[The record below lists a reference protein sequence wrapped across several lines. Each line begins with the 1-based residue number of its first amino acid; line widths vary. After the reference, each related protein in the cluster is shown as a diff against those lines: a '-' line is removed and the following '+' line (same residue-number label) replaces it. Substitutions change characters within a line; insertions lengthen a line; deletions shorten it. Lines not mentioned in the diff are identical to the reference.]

1 MKKGKKAGNDRR
13 SDCPISCTLDLVG
26 DKWSL
31 LIIRDM
37 LFFGKSSFNEF
48 LDSSEKIATNILRD
62 RLQKLTEL
70 GLIKYTGLE
79 KRKKYTLTKTGLALK
94 PVLEAIGN
102 FGMAHFKGSRE
113 HVAKRLKVRGK

>member
-1 MKKGKKAGNDRR
+1 MKKGKKDGTDRR
-13 SDCPISCTLDLVG
+13 SDCPIACTLDLVG

-31 LIIRDM
+31 LVIRDM

-70 GLIKYTGLE
+70 GLISFTGPE
-79 KRKKYTLTKTGLALK
+79 KRKKYALTKTGLALK
-94 PVLEAIGN
+94 PLLEEIAR
-102 FGMAHFKGSRE
+102 FGKTHFKGSRK
-113 HVAKRLKVRGK
+113 HVAKQLKAGKK